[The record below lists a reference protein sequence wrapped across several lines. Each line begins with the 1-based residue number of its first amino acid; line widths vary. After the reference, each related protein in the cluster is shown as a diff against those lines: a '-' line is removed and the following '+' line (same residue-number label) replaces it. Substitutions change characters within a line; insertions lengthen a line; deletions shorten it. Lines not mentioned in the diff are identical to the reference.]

1 MYRQVISPMALADQ
15 IRHWVRVITRV
26 PFLAVIVLAL
36 IMQATKE
43 FYPFSHYPMYSD
55 LPPSVEYYYLT
66 TAKGEPLPQVRYFG
80 FSTSWTKK
88 MLNSRLRKITG
99 GRNIDDA
106 SPAEIKE
113 AGQQTLQYLMDH
125 CKDHLRATLVA
136 EGLQLHCVFVERS
149 GNRLARRPSVVA
161 EVPGR

>member
-1 MYRQVISPMALADQ
+1 MFSGASADQ
-15 IRHWVRVITRV
+15 YRKWCRKLANI
-26 PFLAVIVLAL
+26 PFLSVVALAL

-66 TAKGEPLPQVRYFG
+66 TCRGELIPQVRFFG

-88 MLNSRLRKITG
+88 MLNSRLKTITG

-106 SPAEIKE
+106 TPEEIKE
-113 AGQQTLQYLMDH
+113 AGLQTLQYLMDH
-125 CKDHLRATLVA
+125 CKDHHRAKLAA
-136 EGLQLHCVFVERS
+136 EGLRLHSVFVERS
-149 GNRLARRPSVVA
+149 ENGLVRNSSVIA
-161 EVPGR
+161 ELGGQ

>member
-1 MYRQVISPMALADQ
+1 MSTPALADQ
-15 IRHWVRVITRV
+15 IWNWCRLITKI
-26 PFLAVIVLAL
+26 PFLGVIILAL

-43 FYPFSHYPMYSD
+43 YYPFSHYPMYSD

-66 TAKGEPLPQVRYFG
+66 TGKGEPLPQVRFFG

-99 GRNIDDA
+99 GRDIDDA

-125 CKDHLRATLVA
+125 CKDDHKAKLAV

-149 GNRLARRPSVVA
+149 GNRLTRRPSVVA
-161 EVPGR
+161 ELPGR

>member
-1 MYRQVISPMALADQ
+1 MSPPAMAEQA
-15 IRHWVRVITRV
+15 WNWCRVITKI
-26 PFLAVIVLAL
+26 PFLSVIILAL

-66 TAKGEPLPQVRYFG
+66 TSEGETLPQLRFFG
-80 FSTSWTKK
+80 FYTSRTKK
-88 MLNSRLRKITG
+88 MLNSRLRKITS

-106 SPAEIKE
+106 TPAEIKE

-125 CKDHLRATLVA
+125 CKDHRRAKLIA

-149 GNRLARRPSVVA
+149 GNQLIRRPSLVA
-161 EVPGR
+161 ELPRR

>member
-1 MYRQVISPMALADQ
+1 MSPTALAEQ
-15 IRHWVRVITRV
+15 IRHWVRLIGKT

-36 IMQATKE
+36 LMQATKE

-66 TAKGEPLPQVRYFG
+66 TTKGEPLPQVRYFG

-88 MLNSRLRKITG
+88 MLNSRLKKITG
-99 GRNIDDA
+99 GRNIDEA

-113 AGQQTLQYLMDH
+113 AGQQTLEYLMDH
-125 CKDHLRATLVA
+125 CKDHVRTALVA
-136 EGLQLHCVFVERS
+136 EGLQLHRVLVERS
-149 GNRLARRPSVVA
+149 GNRLIRKPWVIA
-161 EVPGR
+161 ELPGR

>member
-1 MYRQVISPMALADQ
+1 MYRRVMSPAVSTDQ
-15 IRHWVRVITRV
+15 IRNWFRVIAKI

-55 LPPSVEYYYLT
+55 LTPSVEYYYLT

-106 SPAEIKE
+106 TSAEIKE

-125 CKDHLRATLVA
+125 CKDHQRARLVA

-149 GNRLARRPSVVA
+149 GNRLIRRPSVVA
-161 EVPGR
+161 ELPGR